1 MSRADADTPSLAA
14 LGLLLGGLSRR
25 TLTLQTLAG
34 ASPSPSAAPRAV
46 LSTTHLLLPA
56 AVMQD
61 ATLARAAIAHAAAHL
76 LYSSPAQAAGTLKPL
91 GLAVASMIED
101 ARVEALLMQ
110 RLPGVRRWFLPAQPA
125 HGPHGLDGARPLAR
139 PRRKDAS
146 HLYKA
151 LWNNTEPTPH
161 IAGRREDER
170 NGDLQTVTVYSSAGE
185 PVVTLSGDTL
195 AVEQYAPCIYRCDSV
210 RLNGRMKIEAKAGDL
225 YDETFLTGNC
235 ALVAPPRR
243 DPQQTAGL
251 RLTN

>member
-1 MSRADADTPSLAA
+1 MNLITLD
-14 LGLLLGGLSRR
+14 RR
-25 TLTLQTLAG
+25 
-34 ASPSPSAAPRAV
+34 
-46 LSTTHLLLPA
+46 
-56 AVMQD
+56 
-61 ATLARAAIAHAAAHL
+61 
-76 LYSSPAQAAGTLKPL
+76 
-91 GLAVASMIED
+91 
-101 ARVEALLMQ
+101 
-110 RLPGVRRWFLPAQPA
+110 
-125 HGPHGLDGARPLAR
+125 
-139 PRRKDAS
+139 RRKDAF

-151 LWNNTEPTPH
+151 LWNNTEPTLH

>member
-1 MSRADADTPSLAA
+1 M
-14 LGLLLGGLSRR
+14 
-25 TLTLQTLAG
+25 
-34 ASPSPSAAPRAV
+34 
-46 LSTTHLLLPA
+46 
-56 AVMQD
+56 
-61 ATLARAAIAHAAAHL
+61 
-76 LYSSPAQAAGTLKPL
+76 
-91 GLAVASMIED
+91 
-101 ARVEALLMQ
+101 
-110 RLPGVRRWFLPAQPA
+110 
-125 HGPHGLDGARPLAR
+125 
-139 PRRKDAS
+139 
-146 HLYKA
+146 YKRQA
-151 LWNNTEPTPH
+151 LWNNTEPTLH

>member
-1 MSRADADTPSLAA
+1 MKITRNTWHKTRCCGEPGSTPC
-14 LGLLLGGLSRR
+14 
-25 TLTLQTLAG
+25 
-34 ASPSPSAAPRAV
+34 
-46 LSTTHLLLPA
+46 STT
-56 AVMQD
+56 
-61 ATLARAAIAHAAAHL
+61 ARARR
-76 LYSSPAQAAGTLKPL
+76 PQG
-91 GLAVASMIED
+91 
-101 ARVEALLMQ
+101 VEATGLVTLD
-110 RLPGVRRWFLPAQPA
+110 RR
-125 HGPHGLDGARPLAR
+125 
-139 PRRKDAS
+139 RRKDAF

-151 LWNNTEPTPH
+151 LWNNTEPTLH
-161 IAGRREDER
+161 ITGRREDER